1 MQKTPTYSSLVAN
14 SDSNIFQLRDSLTRI
29 KKLIGL
35 AQHQHMKYSFSQ
47 SLRELL
53 LCCSPSLGCHVV
65 LGHHGSLHPLD

>member
-1 MQKTPTYSSLVAN
+1 MQKTPTYSSPGAN

-35 AQHQHMKYSFSQ
+35 AQYQYMKYSFPQ
-47 SLRELL
+47 FLCELL

-65 LGHHGSLHPLD
+65 FGHHSSLRPSD